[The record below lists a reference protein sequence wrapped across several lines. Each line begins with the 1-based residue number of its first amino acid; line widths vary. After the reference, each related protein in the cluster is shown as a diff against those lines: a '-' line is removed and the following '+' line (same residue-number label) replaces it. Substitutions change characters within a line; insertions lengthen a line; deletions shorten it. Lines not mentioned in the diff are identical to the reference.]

1 MAGKH
6 DFCCSFVLPACPPS
20 LSLRRGGRGWKDKNP
35 MPPKAAREGSIDK
48 PEMGI
53 MALHRKCT
61 TEFHLSRVAGL
72 FFLSFLRKL
81 RKRNENPIDPVN
93 PVR

>member
-6 DFCCSFVLPACPPS
+6 DFCCSFALP
-20 LSLRRGGRGWKDKNP
+20 GRKDKNP
-35 MPPKAAREGSIDK
+35 MPPKAAREGSKVK

-61 TEFHLSRVAGL
+61 TR
-72 FFLSFLRKL
+72 FLSLPRSGIFT
-81 RKRNENPIDPVN
+81 P
-93 PVR
+93 